1 MTPRKILVG
10 YDGSS
15 DARRA
20 GRWALDEAARTQAP
34 VEFCYAYNW
43 PAYVPAGAMM
53 PASAVWPDGD
63 TDQAITDMVEGVA
76 LSAAETHPTVTV
88 STVITRTPAVPT
100 LTERSAGAGLI
111 VLGSR
116 GHSAVAGLL
125 GGSVTIDV
133 SSRAHCPVVVVRGKT
148 ADNDPVVV
156 GVDDSPYAETAL
168 AFAARQAAGRGVA
181 LRVIRA
187 WLPPATGWNGSR
199 AVIETVSATE
209 RHSLDTLL
217 RHWRQEF
224 PALAVTIEVS
234 LDDAGRVLTEAGFDA
249 QLVVVGSRGRGPFR
263 GALLGSV
270 SQHLLHHC
278 ACSVAIVRGPGQE
291 T

>member
-20 GRWALDEAARTQAP
+20 ARWALDEAARTGAP

-43 PAYVPAGAMM
+43 PAYVPAAAMM
-53 PASAVWPDGD
+53 PAPAVWPGGD

-116 GHSAVAGLL
+116 GHSAVSDLL
-125 GGSVTIDV
+125 GGI
-133 SSRAHCPVVVVRGKT
+133 RHARRQFPGALPGRGR
-148 ADNDPVVV
+148 
-156 GVDDSPYAETAL
+156 
-168 AFAARQAAGRGVA
+168 ARQDSRQRSRGGRRRRFPVRRDGPGLRGPASGRARSRLAGDPGLATARDR
-181 LRVIRA
+181 LER
-187 WLPPATGWNGSR
+187 LPGCHRDG
-199 AVIETVSATE
+199 
-209 RHSLDTLL
+209 L
-217 RHWRQEF
+217 RHRA
-224 PALAVTIEVS
+224 AL
-234 LDDAGRVLTEAGFDA
+234 
-249 QLVVVGSRGRGPFR
+249 P
-263 GALLGSV
+263 
-270 SQHLLHHC
+270 
-278 ACSVAIVRGPGQE
+278 
-291 T
+291 